1 MDRGAVQTATGPV
14 EPERL
19 GRVLMHEHLVVLD
32 AERDEN
38 YPWLG
43 EAWDEERGRAHIVA
57 QLEALRAEG
66 FDTMVDVTVVPMGRQ
81 LSRVR
86 DVSERSGIRVVVATG
101 LYFFDTLPGP
111 YAGLPREDGKDP
123 IEEMLVRDIVE
134 GAPGT
139 GIRSGVIKCAVD
151 SQGLTPDVDMVLR
164 ASARA
169 HRRTGVP
176 ITTHTNV
183 AAETGLDQQRV
194 FREEEVDPGSVVIGH
209 CDDSTDLDYLER
221 LIEGGTY
228 LGMDRLGTNLDPPR
242 AERIATIAAL
252 CERGYADRLVLS
264 HDYPAFH
271 NWGPSTGG
279 LVPDTYMPV
288 PREVLP
294 ALAERGVSPAQI
306 EQMLVGN
313 PRRILEP
320 REPY

>member
-1 MDRGAVQTATGPV
+1 
-14 EPERL
+14 
-19 GRVLMHEHLVVLD
+19 MHEHLVVLD

-43 EAWDEERGRAHIVA
+43 EPWDEKRGSAHIVA
-57 QLEALRAEG
+57 ELEALRAEG
-66 FDTMVDVTVVPMGRQ
+66 FDTIVDVTVVPMGRR

-86 DVSERSGIRVVVATG
+86 ELSERSGVRVVVATG

-111 YAGLPREDGKDP
+111 YAGLQRSEGRDP
-123 IEEMLVRDIVE
+123 IEELLVRDIRE

-139 GIRSGVIKCAVD
+139 GIRSGIIKCAVD
-151 SQGLTPDVDMVLR
+151 RPGLTPDVEMVLR

-176 ITTHTNV
+176 ITTHTN
-183 AAETGLDQQRV
+183 AGARTGLDQRRV
-194 FREEEVDPGSVVIGH
+194 FQEEGVEPSKVVVGH

-221 LIEGGTY
+221 LIEGGSY
-228 LGMDRLGTNLDPPR
+228 LGMDRLGTNMDPPR
-242 AERIATIAAL
+242 AERIATIAIL

-294 ALAERGVSPAQI
+294 ALAERGVPPDQI
-306 EQMLVGN
+306 EQMLVLN
-313 PRRILEP
+313 PRRVLEP
-320 REPY
+320 CEPY

>member
-1 MDRGAVQTATGPV
+1 MSPAVQTATGAV
-14 EPERL
+14 EPEDL

-43 EAWDEERGRAHIVA
+43 EPWDETRGNAHIVGE
-57 QLEALRAEG
+57 LEALRAEG
-66 FDTMVDVTVVPMGRQ
+66 FDTIVDVTVVPMGRR

-86 DVSERSGIRVVVATG
+86 ELSERSGVRVVVATG

-111 YAGLPREDGKDP
+111 YAGLQRPDGRDP
-123 IEEMLVRDIVE
+123 IEELLVRDIRE

-139 GIRSGVIKCAVD
+139 GIRSGIIKCAVD
-151 SQGLTPDVDMVLR
+151 RPGLTPDVDMVLR

-176 ITTHTNV
+176 ITTHTN
-183 AAETGLDQQRV
+183 AGARTGLDQQRV
-194 FREEEVDPGSVVIGH
+194 FREEGVEPSRVVVGH

-221 LIEGGTY
+221 LIEGGSY
-228 LGMDRLGTNLDPPR
+228 LGMDRLGTNMDPPR
-242 AERIATIAAL
+242 AERIATIAIL

-294 ALAERGVSPAQI
+294 ALAERGVSPDQI
-306 EQMLVGN
+306 EQMLVLN
-313 PRRILEP
+313 PRRVLEP
-320 REPY
+320 CEPY